1 MCSLQRWQA
10 HNKLSPAVHKLP
22 DATVHRMQGAGSP
35 WESSTWKEKTCLVSL
50 VTKTPFVRDPSLTP
64 LPLKDL
70 SPVLEE
76 DGCVPVCSF
85 ALSFTRGAY
94 RRGWWC
100 DIGHKKNEICHNMTK
115 YKHFTVSLSCKSYS
129 FTLCRGISLYEIPVY
144 RAWWLSWPKTWYF
157 SKWTQLFQRALE
169 LFFRTRRFHGHF
181 EFIRSASKDSFPS

>member
-100 DIGHKKNEICHNMTK
+100 DIGHKKMRFVTIWQNTNILQ
-115 YKHFTVSLSCKSYS
+115 SLWVANHILSPYAVEFHSMKFLYTELGDWADPKLDTFQNGHSCFK
-129 FTLCRGISLYEIPVY
+129 EP
-144 RAWWLSWPKTWYF
+144 
-157 SKWTQLFQRALE
+157 
-169 LFFRTRRFHGHF
+169 
-181 EFIRSASKDSFPS
+181 